1 MSNTR
6 FSRLANRKADPYAA
20 IRKMVAERA
29 GHQWCLF
36 LDRDGVINRQVV
48 GDYVRN
54 WRQFEWLPGAAR
66 ALKKLRAWAPYI
78 VVVTNQQGV
87 GAGLMS
93 AVDVMVIHRHL
104 QMQLASD
111 GVLIDGF
118 QVCPHHRSQ
127 RCGCRKPRPGLVLDW
142 LGRHPDS
149 EPLLSIVVG
158 DSLSDL
164 ELAHNVAAAAG
175 AYASVQ
181 IGGASSGGVA
191 DASFDSL
198 WEFAVAVGHARG
210 ERG

>member
-1 MSNTR
+1 
-6 FSRLANRKADPYAA
+6 
-20 IRKMVAERA
+20 MVAERA

-127 RCGCRKPRPGLVLDW
+127 RCGCRKLRPGLVLDW

-175 AYASVQ
+175 ACASVQ

>member
-93 AVDVMVIHRHL
+93 AEI
-104 QMQLASD
+104 
-111 GVLIDGF
+111 
-118 QVCPHHRSQ
+118 
-127 RCGCRKPRPGLVLDW
+127 
-142 LGRHPDS
+142 GR
-149 EPLLSIVVG
+149 
-158 DSLSDL
+158 
-164 ELAHNVAAAAG
+164 AHV
-175 AYASVQ
+175 
-181 IGGASSGGVA
+181 
-191 DASFDSL
+191 
-198 WEFAVAVGHARG
+198 
-210 ERG
+210 